1 MKDLIACCGLDCENC
16 EARIATINDD
26 DELREKTAK
35 KWCEMNH
42 TDLITKDSIQCMG
55 CRTDGVKFEYC
66 RSMCEIR
73 KCVKKNGFNTC
84 ADCPKLNSCS
94 LVGAIIKNNEDARKN
109 LYF

>member
-35 KWCEMNH
+35 KWCKMNH

-66 RSMCEIR
+66 RSMCKIR
-73 KCVKKNGFNTC
+73 KCVKKNGFSTC

-94 LVGAIIKNNEDARKN
+94 LVGAVIKNNEDARKN